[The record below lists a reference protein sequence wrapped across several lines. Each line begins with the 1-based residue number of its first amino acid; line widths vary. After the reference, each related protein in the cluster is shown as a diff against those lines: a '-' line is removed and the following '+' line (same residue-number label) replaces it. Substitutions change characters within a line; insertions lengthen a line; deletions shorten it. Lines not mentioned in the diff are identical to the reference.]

1 MNALKI
7 QIKTKKSDSAYVYH
21 TLEAH
26 EGLTAY
32 STLDHREGE
41 QWRGMEL
48 IFAPEA
54 EKDVRALLTELQG
67 MMWLEIVSKE

>member
-1 MNALKI
+1 MNARKI
-7 QIKTKKSDSAYVYH
+7 QIITKKSDSAYVYH

-32 STLDHREGE
+32 STLDHKRGE
-41 QWRGMEL
+41 QLRGMEL

-54 EKDVRALLTELQG
+54 EKDVRALLEELKE
-67 MMWLEIVSKE
+67 MMWLEIL

>member
-1 MNALKI
+1 MNARKI
-7 QIKTKKSDSAYVYH
+7 QIITKKSDSAYVYH

-41 QWRGMEL
+41 QFRGMEL

-54 EKDVRALLTELQG
+54 EKDVLALIEELKE
-67 MMWLEIVSKE
+67 MMWLEVLSKT

>member
-1 MNALKI
+1 MNARKI
-7 QIKTKKSDSAYVYH
+7 QIRTKKSDSAYVYH

-32 STLDHREGE
+32 STIDHRRGE
-41 QWRGMEL
+41 QFRDMEL

-54 EKDVRALLTELQG
+54 EKDVRQLLAELQK
-67 MMWLEIVSKE
+67 MMELEIL